1 MWRAASPGAKSRV
14 RSYIH
19 SGKLETVYTARDEGA
34 FLTINGGG
42 GLMKRK
48 ERHSQ
53 RDTRGSLSPSSRWN
67 VSGVL

>member
-42 GLMKRK
+42 ANEK
-48 ERHSQ
+48 ERKA
-53 RDTRGSLSPSSRWN
+53 
-67 VSGVL
+67 